1 MKVAQ
6 ASAASCGLIVAARGA
21 KGTRVP
27 ARSDSILLGLHKA
40 GFQKEIEVM
49 REYGDEWV
57 AHLDS
62 KHCGLESAP

>member
-1 MKVAQ
+1 MSAQ
-6 ASAASCGLIVAARGA
+6 
-21 KGTRVP
+21 
-27 ARSDSILLGLHKA
+27 SDSILLGLHKA
-40 GFQKEIEVM
+40 GFQKEIEVR